1 MVKLTLKYYQILT
14 YTYNIYNSILNIEV
28 FERGQT
34 DIKILSNT
42 NIYFHI
48 YNSIL
53 NIEVFERGQT
63 DIKIL
68 SNTNIHL

>member
-1 MVKLTLKYYQILT
+1 MVKT
-14 YTYNIYNSILNIEV
+14 
-28 FERGQT
+28 
-34 DIKILSNT
+34 IKILSNT

>member
-42 NIYFHI
+42 NIY
-48 YNSIL
+48 L
-53 NIEVFERGQT
+53 
-63 DIKIL
+63 
-68 SNTNIHL
+68 

>member
-14 YTYNIYNSILNIEV
+14 YTSNTYNSILNIEV

-42 NIYFHI
+42 NIY
-48 YNSIL
+48 L
-53 NIEVFERGQT
+53 
-63 DIKIL
+63 
-68 SNTNIHL
+68 